1 MSILYQIRHGDK
13 AGTRVD
19 PAKRVDCFRLGQRLK
34 DVHPGK
40 EIYVNA
46 SDTESESC
54 YPGRAVETG
63 ELVLAGAAAPYERRV
78 NVDERLRSSFSDA
91 QKAVI
96 KGKVKEEGKNL
107 FEAALEAA
115 PETMYELG
123 IASAASIDQYLAQH
137 KDGVTV
143 NITHSPC
150 GVENLV
156 YLLTGNYD
164 LANGDPACLEGFKVE
179 YNEENGIYVVTMDF
193 GSKEQVIVADVN
205 SLKEKVEQTIEDLVE
220 SGASD
225 EGSDE
230 ASDGASDEEGSE
242 AAEAAE

>member
-19 PAKRVDCFRLGQRLK
+19 PAKRVDCYKLGQKLK
-34 DVHPGK
+34 EIHPDK

-46 SDTESESC
+46 SDTDSELC

-63 ELVLAGAAAPYERRV
+63 ELVLAGAEAPYERKV
-78 NVDERLRSSFSDA
+78 NVDTRLRASFSDA

-96 KGKVKEEGKNL
+96 TGKVKEEGKSL
-107 FEAALEAA
+107 FQAALEAA

-123 IASAASIDQYLAQH
+123 LESAASIDQYLAQH
-137 KDGVTV
+137 KEDVTV

-164 LANGDPACLEGFKVE
+164 LANGDPASLEGFKVE
-179 YNEENGIYVVTMDF
+179 YNEENEIYVVTMDF
-193 GSKEQVIVADVN
+193 GLKEQIVVADVN
-205 SLKEKVEQTIEDLVE
+205 SLREKVEQTIEDLVE
-220 SGASD
+220 S
-225 EGSDE
+225 E
-230 ASDGASDEEGSE
+230 ASEEISDEEEFE
-242 AAEAAE
+242 AAEAVE